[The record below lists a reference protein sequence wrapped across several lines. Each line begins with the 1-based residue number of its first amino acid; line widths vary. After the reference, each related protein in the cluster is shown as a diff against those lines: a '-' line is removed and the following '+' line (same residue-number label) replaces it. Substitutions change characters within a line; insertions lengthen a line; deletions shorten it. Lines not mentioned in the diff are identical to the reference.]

1 MGASALRGSRKKT
14 VLSPE
19 HYRQHRRDL
28 ENTGVFQKRHA
39 KSTKNNIKGC
49 LQWTGIR
56 HCDFLG
62 EHRLKFLVAA
72 RKEDVMIFLKWIL
85 DNYAIKKFSSLH
97 ENWRQWCQ
105 LYRQAVGRSLHTK
118 CRSDINDY
126 MTGTLVPL
134 YNLDLSVGDKP
145 VMNVDDLYLVLHHHW
160 VLDRTPYPD
169 GRQIIQLAFLLLV
182 SAYTASRPGAL
193 VYVERNERTNISHF
207 YGRGNNDNEGDEEAE
222 WDTMSED
229 LKTLCYGQISLILLP
244 NPHGPRD
251 HLVMEIDLKH
261 TKGHLNK
268 PKRKIFLMSE
278 VKESVFDIIILVI
291 VMAIL
296 DDAFESNIRSVEEVF
311 SSRVLA
317 PRRSNRLKFRKDKL
331 NVPVCRQPIS
341 TGYGTRTHD
350 MKPLKYHTYLYY
362 LQRLNLAVGMI
373 QAMRPYDLRR
383 GTGEAVDSVASLPL
397 LQQVMG
403 HAYASV
409 YQKYMNQRVQCHVQ
423 AAFLGIPSEN
433 ALMNILSHQSR
444 YVDPRAPAHF
454 DDLTSTQRASIS
466 SHPEIIRLRELRDSL
481 AAEAK
486 ELYGSSKN
494 AAGTKIGELKAKA
507 DANLRCAKAKLKK
520 EAFNAARGEFF
531 DTIDTKEINKQL
543 DPSFIDVDDNEYRPE
558 SVVHKLEERRR
569 IAQMMKLP
577 TKDLSEKEALD
588 HRLALANALI
598 DLGLSSQPD
607 KDPSSPEPRAS
618 PIALTNKHCLFCV
631 FSPHHQCY
639 FSTSRKAREH
649 FETHLRAFGREEP
662 ISCPD
667 EFCQLVLHGH
677 QELKSHADQVHKVRY
692 FTEAQRIRAGF

>member
-1 MGASALRGSRKKT
+1 MTAKNGNCSW
-14 VLSPE
+14 PE

-28 ENTGVFQKRHA
+28 ENIGVFQKRHA

-49 LQWTGIR
+49 LRWIGVW

-62 EHRLKFLVAA
+62 EHRLNFLVAA

-85 DNYAIKKFSSLH
+85 DNYAIKEFSSLH

-105 LYRQAVGRSLHTK
+105 LYRQAVGRTLHAK

-160 VLDRTPYPD
+160 
-169 GRQIIQLAFLLLV
+169 
-182 SAYTASRPGAL
+182 
-193 VYVERNERTNISHF
+193 RNERTNISHL
-207 YGRGNNDNEGDEEAE
+207 YGRCNNDNEGNEEAD

-251 HLVMEIDLKH
+251 HLVMEVDLKH
-261 TKGHLNK
+261 TKGHHNK

-278 VKESVFDIIILVI
+278 VKEPIFDIIMLVI

-317 PRRSNRLKFRKDKL
+317 PRRSNRLKF
-331 NVPVCRQPIS
+331 PYS

-362 LQRLNLAVGMI
+362 LQRLSLAVGMI

-383 GTGEAVDSVASLPL
+383 GTGEAVDNVASLPL
-397 LQQVMG
+397 LQQVIG
-403 HAYASV
+403 HTYASV
-409 YQKYMNQRVQCHVQ
+409 YQKYINQRVQCHVQ
-423 AAFLGIPSEN
+423 AAFLGMPSEN

-507 DANLRCAKAKLKK
+507 EANLRCAKAKLKK
-520 EAFNAARGEFF
+520 EALNAARGEFF

-543 DPSFIDVDDNEYRPE
+543 DPSFIDIDDNEYHPE

-569 IAQMMKLP
+569 IADLMKLP
-577 TKDLSEKEALD
+577 IKDLSEKEALD
-588 HRLALANALI
+588 HRLALSNALI
-598 DLGLSSQPD
+598 DLGRVVKIPSERISGEDVTTDSASPPSIVSSQTD

-649 FETHLRAFGREEP
+649 FEKHLRTFGREEP
-662 ISCPD
+662 IPCPG

-677 QELKSHADQVHKVRY
+677 QELKSHANQVHKVRY
-692 FTEAQRIRAGF
+692 FSEAQRIRAGF